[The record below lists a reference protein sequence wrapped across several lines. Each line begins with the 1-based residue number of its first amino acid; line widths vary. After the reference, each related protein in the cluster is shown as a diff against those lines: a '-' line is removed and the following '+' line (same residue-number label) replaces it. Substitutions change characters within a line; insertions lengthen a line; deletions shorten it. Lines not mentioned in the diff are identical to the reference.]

1 MILYNNYKT
10 KKDNATVAGERAVN
24 EPIFIDEA
32 QQNGMEADAIYN
44 EYTAKCT

>member
-1 MILYNNYKT
+1 MILYNNYTT

-24 EPIFIDEA
+24 EPSFIDEA
-32 QQNGMEADAIYN
+32 QQNGMESEAYYN